1 MHATKASRSKIEI
14 KESRPSTVS
23 TRKSLKQ
30 QVLCSGY
37 MSPWLGKSLGFL
49 LFPLSPS
56 VSSVSSLH
64 HFLNMMYG
72 CNYRD
77 GCYLYK
83 TLEPCDRKL
92 QKIVIFYIAVGL
104 MISYCF
110 KSFLFSF
117 AGKAMDKQHNL
128 GAPPSSACS
137 DTKTSKT
144 SFNKDQSRQKGTY
157 SSVLNNSPG

>member
-1 MHATKASRSKIEI
+1 M
-14 KESRPSTVS
+14 
-23 TRKSLKQ
+23 SL
-30 QVLCSGY
+30 
-37 MSPWLGKSLGFL
+37 WLGKSLGF

-56 VSSVSSLH
+56 VSSVSSLQ

-83 TLEPCDRKL
+83 TLEPCDKKL

-117 AGKAMDKQHNL
+117 AGKAMDKQRNP
-128 GAPPSSACS
+128 GVPPSSAYS

-144 SFNKDQSRQKGTY
+144 SFNKDQPRRKGTY
-157 SSVLNNSPG
+157 SGVLNNSPG

>member
-1 MHATKASRSKIEI
+1 M
-14 KESRPSTVS
+14 
-23 TRKSLKQ
+23 SL
-30 QVLCSGY
+30 
-37 MSPWLGKSLGFL
+37 WLGKSLGF

-56 VSSVSSLH
+56 VSSVSSLQ

-83 TLEPCDRKL
+83 TLEPCDKKL

-117 AGKAMDKQHNL
+117 AGKAMDKQHNP
-128 GAPPSSACS
+128 GAPPSSAYLEKKVKLRL
-137 DTKTSKT
+137 TKISRGKKALSKII
-144 SFNKDQSRQKGTY
+144 
-157 SSVLNNSPG
+157 